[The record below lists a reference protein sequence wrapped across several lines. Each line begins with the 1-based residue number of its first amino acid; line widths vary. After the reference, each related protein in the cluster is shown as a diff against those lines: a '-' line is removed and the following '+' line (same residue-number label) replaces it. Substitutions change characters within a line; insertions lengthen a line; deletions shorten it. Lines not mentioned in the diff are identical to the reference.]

1 MSSQN
6 NSTTWRNGYKWTVN
20 ECLRLEREYD
30 LLQLSVSEMALL
42 HNRTKNAIMFKL
54 HQEGLAD
61 YNELYIQTYG
71 NSSITNDVTYPSLL
85 QVDVSVNEDEDYDEE
100 YVPKLIDEDEDE
112 DDDEMNDSISD
123 IEHEDVNEYY
133 LAEQIRSLQKQINSL
148 MSYFTKRKSVSH
160 LQHTA

>member
-6 NSTTWRNGYKWTVN
+6 NSTAWRNGYKWTVN

-30 LLQLSVSEMALL
+30 LLQLSVSEMAAL
-42 HNRTKNAIMFKL
+42 HNRTKNSIMFKL

-71 NSSITNDVTYPSLL
+71 NSAITNDVTYPSLL
-85 QVDVSVNEDEDYDEE
+85 QVDVSVDEDED
-100 YVPKLIDEDEDE
+100 YVPKLIDE

-133 LAEQIRSLQKQINSL
+133 LAEQVRSLQKQINSL
-148 MSYFTKRKSVSH
+148 MRYFTKRKSLNH